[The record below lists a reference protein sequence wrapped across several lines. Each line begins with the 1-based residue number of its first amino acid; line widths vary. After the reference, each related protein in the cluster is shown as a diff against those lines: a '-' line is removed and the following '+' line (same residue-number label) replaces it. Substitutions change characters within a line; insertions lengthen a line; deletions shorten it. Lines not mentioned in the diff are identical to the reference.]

1 MEQFDFVVANPV
13 GIHARP
19 AMLLA
24 QEACRFQSRIQVE
37 YGGRKANGKNMA
49 SLLTLR
55 AYQGA
60 KVSFLIEGGD
70 EKEAA
75 RHLNDFC
82 IHNL

>member
-55 AYQGA
+55 ADQGA
-60 KVSFLIEGGD
+60 KVSFLIEGKD
-70 EKEAA
+70 EEGAA
-75 RHLNDFC
+75 NCLSDFC

>member
-55 AYQGA
+55 ADQGA
-60 KVSFLIEGGD
+60 KVSFLIEGKD
-70 EKEAA
+70 EEEAA
-75 RHLNDFC
+75 NCLSDFC

>member
-55 AYQGA
+55 ADPGA
-60 KVSFLIEGGD
+60 KVSFLIEGKD
-70 EKEAA
+70 EEEAA
-75 RHLNDFC
+75 NRLSDFC